1 MRDDERM
8 RSARP
13 RLSRPRSWSL
23 ATQLF
28 AFQAAVILVVLLGAG
43 VAAFSNAAAANADS
57 AEDEVLGV
65 ARTLAA
71 APVVTWALSAPDPTA
86 VLQPLAEQVRRDTGT
101 DFVVVMTTDGIRYS
115 HPDVTQIGGQF
126 RGTIAPAAAG
136 GTVVETFSGTLG
148 PSVRAV
154 VPVVVAGRI
163 AGLVAVGRTINHV
176 SAEMTRQLPLLAGT
190 TAAALLVAGLGSWL
204 ASRWLRRTT
213 HDLGPAELSRMYEY
227 YDAVLHA
234 VREGL
239 LLLDRAGRLQLLN
252 DEARRLLVLPDDA
265 IGRRVDELGL
275 PAALGTALAAGAER
289 GDEIFLTDDR
299 VVVVNQAAAR
309 WAGQHLGTVVTLRDH
324 TELRAL
330 VSELKTIRG
339 FAEALSAQAHE
350 SANQLQTVISLIE
363 LGRADEALRFAA
375 TELAVAQHLTDVVVG
390 SVGEP
395 ELAAL
400 VLGKAAEASER
411 GVELRVDDDLE
422 VPAGRGRPPRPRDD
436 RRQPARQRR
445 RRRLRRPGTAVGPAG
460 GRDAHR
466 RRGGGAG
473 DRGRGQRP
481 RAGPRRGGARLRA
494 GLVDEADRPPHG
506 PRCRPGPGRAGRAPA
521 RRGGRGRE
529 RGGGRVHRAPAP
541 PVRPAHG
548 ATGRARPRRCSAGW
562 SGTSARGRRRDR
574 RAAGVREPQPEPCC
588 GWCVAAAM
596 KPAYASA
603 CPTYAVT
610 ADAAPGHPPLGRRH
624 DDRIHHGSRAAP
636 RDTSAPPH
644 GRHTPSTTSTPFSAP
659 AAAIRPPATGP
670 RASPRARRPDRTSSR
685 TCSRPRPPPRRAGP
699 RPSR

>member
-1 MRDDERM
+1 MDEGRK
-8 RSARP
+8 RR

-43 VAAFSNAAAANADS
+43 VAAFSNAATANADA
-57 AEDEVLGV
+57 AEDEVLSV

-86 VLQPLAEQVRRDTGT
+86 VLQPLAEQVRRDTAT
-101 DFVVVMTTDGIRYS
+101 DFVVIMTPDGIRYS
-115 HPDVTQIGGQF
+115 HPDVTQIGGRF

-136 GTVVETFSGTLG
+136 GTVVETFTGTLG

-154 VPVVVAGRI
+154 VPIVVAGRI
-163 AGLVAVGRTINHV
+163 AGLVSVGVTINHV

-190 TAAALLVAGLGSWL
+190 TVVALLVAGLGSWL
-204 ASRWLRRTT
+204 ASRWLRRST

-239 LLLDRAGRLQLLN
+239 LLLDREGRLQLVN
-252 DEARRLLVLPDDA
+252 DEARRLLALPDDA

-275 PAALGTALAAGAER
+275 PAALGTALAAGVER

-309 WAGQHLGTVVTLRDH
+309 WAGQDLGTVVTLRDH

-330 VSELKTIRG
+330 VSELKTIRD

-390 SVGEP
+390 AIGEP

-400 VLGKAAEASER
+400 VLGKAAEAGER

-422 VPAGRGRPPRPRDD
+422 VPAGVADPRDLVTIVGNLLDNAVDAACDSPAPRWVRMEAGTVTVDGVEELEIVVADSGPGLGPDAAAHAFERGWSTKSTD
-436 RRQPARQRR
+436 RPMGRGVGLALVAQAVH
-445 RRRLRRPGTAVGPAG
+445 RL
-460 GRDAHR
+460 
-466 RRGGGAG
+466 GGAVEVVNEVG
-473 DRGRGQRP
+473 AVFTVRL
-481 RAGPRRGGARLRA
+481 PRR
-494 GLVDEADRPPHG
+494 
-506 PRCRPGPGRAGRAPA
+506 
-521 RRGGRGRE
+521 
-529 RGGGRVHRAPAP
+529 
-541 PVRPAHG
+541 
-548 ATGRARPRRCSAGW
+548 
-562 SGTSARGRRRDR
+562 
-574 RAAGVREPQPEPCC
+574 
-588 GWCVAAAM
+588 
-596 KPAYASA
+596 
-603 CPTYAVT
+603 
-610 ADAAPGHPPLGRRH
+610 
-624 DDRIHHGSRAAP
+624 
-636 RDTSAPPH
+636 SAPP
-644 GRHTPSTTSTPFSAP
+644 RSDAP
-659 AAAIRPPATGP
+659 GVADAGDPARVAVDVP
-670 RASPRARRPDRTSSR
+670 A
-685 TCSRPRPPPRRAGP
+685 
-699 RPSR
+699 

>member
-1 MRDDERM
+1 MDEGRK
-8 RSARP
+8 RR

-43 VAAFSNAAAANADS
+43 VAAFSNAATANADA
-57 AEDEVLGV
+57 AEDEVLSV

-86 VLQPLAEQVRRDTGT
+86 VLQPLAEQVRRDTAT
-101 DFVVVMTTDGIRYS
+101 DFVVIMTPDGIRYS
-115 HPDVTQIGGQF
+115 HPDVTQIGGRF

-136 GTVVETFSGTLG
+136 GTVVETFTGTLG

-154 VPVVVAGRI
+154 VPIVVAGRI
-163 AGLVAVGRTINHV
+163 AGLVSVGVTINHV

-190 TAAALLVAGLGSWL
+190 TVVALLVAGLGSWL
-204 ASRWLRRTT
+204 ASRWLRRST

-239 LLLDRAGRLQLLN
+239 LLLDREGRLQLVN
-252 DEARRLLVLPDDA
+252 DEARRLLALPDDA

-275 PAALGTALAAGAER
+275 PVALGTALAAGVER

-309 WAGQHLGTVVTLRDH
+309 WAGQDLGTVVTLRDH

-390 SVGEP
+390 AIGEP

-400 VLGKAAEASER
+400 VLGKAAEAGER

-422 VPAGRGRPPRPRDD
+422 VPAGVADPRDLVTIVGNLLDNAVDAACDSPAPRWVRMEAGTVTVDGVEELEIVVADSGPGLGPDAAAHAFERGWSTKSTD
-436 RRQPARQRR
+436 RPMGRGVGLALVAQAVH
-445 RRRLRRPGTAVGPAG
+445 RL
-460 GRDAHR
+460 
-466 RRGGGAG
+466 GGAVEVVNEV
-473 DRGRGQRP
+473 
-481 RAGPRRGGARLRA
+481 GAVFTVRL
-494 GLVDEADRPPHG
+494 
-506 PRCRPGPGRAGRAPA
+506 
-521 RRGGRGRE
+521 
-529 RGGGRVHRAPAP
+529 
-541 PVRPAHG
+541 
-548 ATGRARPRRCSAGW
+548 
-562 SGTSARGRRRDR
+562 
-574 RAAGVREPQPEPCC
+574 
-588 GWCVAAAM
+588 
-596 KPAYASA
+596 
-603 CPTYAVT
+603 
-610 ADAAPGHPPLGRRH
+610 
-624 DDRIHHGSRAAP
+624 
-636 RDTSAPPH
+636 
-644 GRHTPSTTSTPFSAP
+644 
-659 AAAIRPPATGP
+659 
-670 RASPRARRPDRTSSR
+670 
-685 TCSRPRPPPRRAGP
+685 PRRATPPPQQPGATEAGGP
-699 RPSR
+699 ARIAVDVPA